1 LEEFD
6 TQFSEIYIDEE
17 DVDVDDYILNKCNSR
32 IKFFIKSSLE
42 EILMSMPID
51 EVLATGFECDDYN
64 QGCNQK
70 SKEVKEWRDF
80 ILK

>member
-17 DVDVDDYILNKCNSR
+17 DVDVDDYILNKCNAR
-32 IKFFIKSSLE
+32 IKSFIKSSLE
-42 EILMSMPID
+42 EILMSMPLEEKRGEGGGI
-51 EVLATGFECDDYN
+51 EYPYYLVFSE
-64 QGCNQK
+64 QRIK
-70 SKEVKEWRDF
+70 KWRNN